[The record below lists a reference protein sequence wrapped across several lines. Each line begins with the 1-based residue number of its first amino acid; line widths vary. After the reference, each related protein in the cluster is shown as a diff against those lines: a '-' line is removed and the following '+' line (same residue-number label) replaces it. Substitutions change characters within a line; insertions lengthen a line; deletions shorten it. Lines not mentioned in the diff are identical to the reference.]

1 MKAPETPANEPDRL
15 LALQNTNLLDTPPE
29 ERFDRLTRMAKLA
42 FSVPIA
48 LVSLVDEKR
57 QWFKSCQG
65 LDARQTSRDISF
77 CGHAILGQ
85 QLFIIE
91 DTHLD
96 SRFSDNPLVIGP
108 PYIRFYAGAPL
119 HNHEG
124 YRLGTLCIIGTIPKS
139 LDSAQQELLQELA
152 RCVENE
158 INDFEARK
166 SRREQLEKTQILS
179 TLNRLSVDAS
189 GSLEQKI
196 TMALDLG
203 REHLELETGI
213 VSEINDDTYT
223 VRWFRAP
230 ETSVLA
236 TGLSMPVAQTYCSLM
251 LEKRDHLAISHM
263 ATSEYCN
270 QPCYAEQGLESY
282 IAAPIE
288 FDGKVFGT
296 LNFSSVSPRTT
307 PFTDLD
313 RLFVLGL
320 AQWVAALIQQHAHED
335 TLKKLSVNVPGMLYQ
350 FQRYQDGRSRFPYSS
365 EGIYDIYGV
374 SPDAVEKDASPA
386 FDAIHP
392 DDVAYVAE
400 SIRQSEESLSLWESQ
415 YRVKGAGEDW
425 KWVEGRA
432 TPERRPDD
440 SVVWHGFIANI
451 DEKKRTQLAL
461 QESEQQLRAFFELS
475 PIGILLTDFYSGR
488 NRDANAALLDCTGYS
503 HSEFMELEYWDVTP
517 PGYETQKQQAAA
529 DLKEH
534 GRYGPFEQE
543 LRRRDGSLVPVL
555 LQGVLIESVSGEPLI
570 WSLVKDISERRRT
583 EKLKNEFISTVSHEL
598 RTPLT
603 SIVGSL
609 DLVASGVAG
618 PVPDKAREMLAIA
631 SRNGRQ
637 LTYLIND
644 LLDIDK
650 LAEGKMSFQLNPT
663 SLRQILQQAAEENQ
677 PLGDRRDIS
686 IHLGPVPDTIAIRV
700 DSRRM
705 AQALNNL
712 LSNAIKF
719 SEEGN
724 IVDLFATE
732 KDGLVTI
739 FVRDYGEGIPEKFHE
754 QVFDK
759 FAQADGSATRSK
771 GGTGLG
777 LAITRELITR
787 MDGSVGFSSSEG
799 EGSTFWISLESD
811 VA

>member
-15 LALQNTNLLDTPPE
+15 LALQNTDLLDTPPE

-77 CGHAILGQ
+77 CGHAIHSP

-91 DTHLD
+91 DTHRD
-96 SRFSDNPLVIGP
+96 SRFSDNPLVTGA

-119 HNHEG
+119 HNKEG
-124 YRLGTLCIIGTIPKS
+124 YRLGTLCIIGTRPQS
-139 LDSAQQELLQELA
+139 LDSAQQELLRELA
-152 RCVENE
+152 QCAEDE
-158 INDFEARK
+158 INDFEARE
-166 SRREQLEKTQILS
+166 SRREQLEKTRILS
-179 TLNRLSVDAS
+179 ALNRLTVDTS

-203 REHLELETGI
+203 LGHLGLETGI
-213 VSEINDDTYT
+213 VSEINEEIYT
-223 VRWFRAP
+223 IRWFRAP
-230 ETSVLA
+230 DDSVLT
-236 TGLSMPVAQTYCSLM
+236 TGLSIPVNQTYCSLM

-263 ATSEYCN
+263 ANSEYRN

-288 FDGKVFGT
+288 FDGKLFGT

-313 RLFVLGL
+313 RLFIVGL
-320 AQWVAALIQQHAHED
+320 AQWTAALLQQHVHED

-350 FQRYQDGRSRFPYSS
+350 FQRYPDGRSRFPYSS

-374 SPDAVEKDASPA
+374 SPEAAKEDASYA

-392 DDVAYVAE
+392 EDVAHVTE
-400 SIRQSEESLSLWESQ
+400 SIQQSQESLSVWESQ
-415 YRVKGAGEDW
+415 YRVKISGDNW

-432 TPERRPDD
+432 TPEHRPDG
-440 SVVWHGFIANI
+440 SSIWHGFIANI
-451 DEKKRTQLAL
+451 DEQKRTQLAL

-475 PIGILLTDFYSGR
+475 PIGIVLTDFYSGQ
-488 NRDANAALLDCTGYS
+488 NRDANAALLDCTGYTY
-503 HSEFMELEYWDVTP
+503 SEFMELEYWDVTP
-517 PGYETQKQQAAA
+517 PGYEKHKQQAAK

-543 LRRRDGSLVPVL
+543 IKRKDGALVPVL
-555 LQGVLIESVSGEPLI
+555 IQGILVKSVAGEPLI
-570 WSLVKDISERRRT
+570 WSLVEDISERRRMDR
-583 EKLKNEFISTVSHEL
+583 LKSEFISTVSHEL

-609 DLVASGVAG
+609 DLVSSGIAG
-618 PVPDKAREMLAIA
+618 PLPDKARNMLEIA
-631 SRNGRQ
+631 TRNGRQ
-637 LTYLIND
+637 LTDLIND

-650 LAEGKMSFQLNPT
+650 LVAGKMSFQLEPAP
-663 SLRQILQQAAEENQ
+663 LRQILEEAAEANQ
-677 PLGDRRDIS
+677 PLGERRN
-686 IHLGPVPDTIAIRV
+686 IAIRLGTVPDSLSVQV
-700 DSRRM
+700 DTRHM

-719 SEEGN
+719 SDQGSDVE
-724 IVDLFATE
+724 LFATE
-732 KDGLVTI
+732 KDGLATI
-739 FVRDYGEGIPEKFHE
+739 FVRDYGEGIPREFQE

-787 MDGSVGFSSSEG
+787 MDGSVGFTSTPG
-799 EGSTFWISLESD
+799 EGSTFWISLPEN